1 MPCVYLK
8 RERGSFMTKK
18 QLFTLLALST
28 MVLTQA
34 GSILADDVT
43 PPVDSTTPGVVTPE
57 PSTPVEPSQ
66 PTPETPVDPTVP
78 STPPEK
84 PSTPD
89 TPAPTPSDPTVP
101 EKPSTPST
109 EPSTDSGSTTPG
121 GKTDPTTPSTEDG
134 KKDEPKPDTPTPSP
148 KPTEEQPKTTDEANK
163 AGKSQVGT
171 TSTSTGQKVVNPVTN
186 PVQTNTGY
194 TIVGTNNSHVLVSN
208 GDGQVVE
215 LAAETVGGVVN
226 PDKTVSV
233 KKADGTMET
242 LPQTGDKAAAGLT
255 LIGLALLAVVSFMK
269 LKQRKAS

>member
-1 MPCVYLK
+1 
-8 RERGSFMTKK
+8 MTKK

-43 PPVDSTTPGVVTPE
+43 PPVDSTTPGVVTPK

-109 EPSTDSGSTTPG
+109 ELSTDSGSTTPG

-186 PVQTNTGY
+186 PAQTNTGY

-242 LPQTGDKAAAGLT
+242 LPQTGEKAAAGLT
-255 LIGLALLAVVSFMK
+255 VVGLALLAVVSFMK
-269 LKQRKAS
+269 LKWRKTS

>member
-1 MPCVYLK
+1 
-8 RERGSFMTKK
+8 MTKK
-18 QLFTLLALST
+18 QLLTMLALST

-43 PPVDSTTPGVVTPE
+43 PPVDSTAPGVVTPK

-78 STPPEK
+78 STPPKK
-84 PSTPD
+84 PNQSD

-109 EPSTDSGSTTPG
+109 KPSTDSGTTKPG
-121 GKTDPTTPSTEDG
+121 GKTDPTNPSTEDG
-134 KKDEPKPDTPTPSP
+134 KKDNP

-208 GDGQVVE
+208 GNGQVVE

-255 LIGLALLAVVSFMK
+255 VVGLALLAAVSFMK
-269 LKQRKAS
+269 LKWRKAS